1 MRCRV
6 IGICFGH
13 QVVGR
18 ALGATVAKSEKGW
31 EISITKL
38 SLNEKGKKVF
48 GVEELQLNQMHKDL
62 VLAHPHSVTPLSSS
76 PICAVQ
82 DMYIPGKLF
91 TVEAHPEFPVDVM
104 EEILTKRYE
113 MGVFEK
119 SVYEDGWRR
128 RAERNDGVVVGAA
141 LVRFLVEGR

>member
-48 GVEELQLNQMHKDL
+48 GVEEL
-62 VLAHPHSVTPLSSS
+62 VRLSYLLLEFASEWIGFILRLTCHASS
-76 PICAVQ
+76 
-82 DMYIPGKLF
+82 
-91 TVEAHPEFPVDVM
+91 
-104 EEILTKRYE
+104 
-113 MGVFEK
+113 
-119 SVYEDGWRR
+119 
-128 RAERNDGVVVGAA
+128 N
-141 LVRFLVEGR
+141 